1 MARYDC
7 VDSVI
12 SKVFYSYGKFVSRH
26 KLPFLLLP
34 ILVIF
39 VSMGG
44 LYRFDIDDDVE
55 YLFTPANSRSR
66 NDLAVLKEHFQTG
79 NEGTDFLPNRELDV
93 FIRRGRI
100 IVTAL
105 DGGNL
110 MRKEVLQE
118 ILDLDKHVRSF
129 ALKVGNKTENYSSL
143 CMKWRGNCIDNAWLS
158 YLRQIVESYDFVANL
173 TFPFTSVG
181 QQTFSLGPALAHV
194 MTYPE
199 SNVIKEV
206 KVIRLV
212 YSLST
217 GASDKEEVGAH
228 WEDIFEEQV
237 EEFQH
242 DCKHIR
248 ISRSTSRS
256 LSKEAAEASFHV
268 IPRFAATFCMMILFA
283 VFSCIM
289 RDWVLS
295 KPWLGFLGVLSASF
309 AIFTTVGIMSFA
321 MIKFNEIVAL
331 MPFLVLGVGVDNM
344 FIMISAW
351 RHLSLFLTVE
361 ERMGRTFSEAA
372 VSITITNLTDVLA
385 FVIGSTIKL
394 PGVRVFCAYAGVA
407 MIFVYIYQIT
417 FFAACMA
424 YVGEREASN
433 LHCYTCKKVLPREEA
448 PNKFYE
454 IFCAGGMSM
463 NTPKAIPLEHQ
474 ITKFFRLIYGP
485 FIIKP
490 AVKFIVI
497 IGYLIY
503 IGGAIY
509 GCTQIT
515 EGLELKS
522 VARDESPAWI
532 YYSEE
537 DQYFTE
543 FGPSV
548 SVVLKGPIN
557 YWEEDVRKK
566 LFDIQEAFESSDFI
580 FDNDNLTVSWFR
592 DFHKYL
598 SLTNGVVQNEE
609 QFHEQLGR
617 FIKDPRFSQYE
628 LDLDLE
634 EDENETIIA
643 VKASRFLVTSKD
655 MTNTTRESKMML
667 EMRELAEKSDFMTI
681 VFGPG
686 FVIYEQYIGVLP
698 NTLQTLGIAMACMFA
713 VAIIMIPHPIC
724 AVSVTLC
731 VISIDTAV
739 IGYMSLWHIPLDPI
753 SMLNII
759 LCIGFSVDFS
769 AHITY
774 AFVIA
779 KEEDPNLRSMSA
791 LHNLGMPILQ
801 GALSTVIAISVLST
815 APVYIFRIFFKTLF
829 LVMIFGAMH
838 GLIVLPVFLSYLGNW
853 MPHKTD
859 QRENRFP
866 THSRR
871 RAAAQDPSERGMLY
885 KGVPMCREEKVDEHF
900 VVECF
905 VSTV

>member
-7 VDSVI
+7 VDSII
-12 SKVFYSYGKFVSRH
+12 SKVFYTYGKFVSRH
-26 KLPFLLLP
+26 KLPFLLVPL
-34 ILVIF
+34 LVIF
-39 VSMGG
+39 LSMGG
-44 LYRFDIDDDVE
+44 LYRFTINDDVE
-55 YLFTPANSRSR
+55 YLFTPADSRSR
-66 NDLAVLKEHFQTG
+66 NDLKVMTDHYLSGKEG
-79 NEGTDFLPNRELDV
+79 EEFLPNRELDV
-93 FIRRGRI
+93 FIRRGRVI
-100 IVTAL
+100 ISAL
-105 DGGNL
+105 DEGNV
-110 MRKEVLQE
+110 MRKEIFKE
-118 ILDLDKHVRSF
+118 ILKLDEHLTNFGVD
-129 ALKVGNKTENYSSL
+129 GTTNKYSTL
-143 CMKWRGNCIDNAWLS
+143 CMKWGGQCVDNAWLNS
-158 YLRQIVESYDFVANL
+158 FRVSLENYDILINATYPFA
-173 TFPFTSVG
+173 TFG
-181 QQTFSLGPALAHV
+181 HHTFLIGPALAGV
-194 MTYPE
+194 VTDPE
-199 SNVIKEV
+199 TEIIKEASAV
-206 KVIRLV
+206 RLV
-212 YSLST
+212 YTLST
-217 GASDKEEVGAH
+217 GSPEREEIASN
-228 WEDIFEEQV
+228 WEDIFEEEV
-237 EEFQH
+237 EGYQKK
-242 DCKHIR
+242 CKHIR
-248 ISRSTSRS
+248 ISRSTSHS
-256 LSKEAAEASFHV
+256 LSREAAEASFHV

-321 MIKFNEIVAL
+321 QVEFNEIVAL

-394 PGVRVFCAYAGVA
+394 PGIRIFCAYAGVA

-424 YVGEREASN
+424 YMGDREANN
-433 LHCYTCKKVLPREEA
+433 LHCYTCKKVLPREES

-454 IFCAGGMSM
+454 IFCAGGMSK
-463 NTPKAIPLEHQ
+463 NTQKAVPLEHQ

-490 AVKFIVI
+490 AVKIIVI

-515 EGLELKS
+515 QGLELKS
-522 VARDESPAWI
+522 IARDESPAWI
-532 YYSEE
+532 YYSIE
-537 DQYFTE
+537 DEYFTKY
-543 FGPSV
+543 GPSV
-548 SVVLKGPIN
+548 SVVFRGPIM
-557 YWEEDVRKK
+557 YWEETT
-566 LFDIQEAFESSDFI
+566 QEELEKTLQAFERSDFI
-580 FDNDNLTVSWFR
+580 FSDKRLTVSWLR
-592 DFHKYL
+592 DFKHQNMGSSSQIEKEL
-598 SLTNGVVQNEE
+598 FLEKLTKFLENP
-609 QFHEQLGR
+609 QFA
-617 FIKDPRFSQYE
+617 QYT

-634 EDENETIIA
+634 RDENGTVVDI
-643 VKASRFLVTSKD
+643 VSSRFLVSTRDLS
-655 MTNTTRESKMML
+655 NTTRQGDMML
-667 EMRELAEKSDFMTI
+667 KMRELAEKSSFDVT
-681 VFGPG
+681 VYGPG
-686 FVIYEQYIGVLP
+686 FLIYDQYIGVLP

-713 VAIIMIPHPIC
+713 VAIVMIPHPIC
-724 AVSVTLC
+724 AVFVTLC

-779 KEEDPNLRSMSA
+779 PVEDPNLRSASA

-829 LVMIFGAMH
+829 LVMVFGAMH
-838 GLIVLPVFLSYLGNW
+838 GLVVLPVFLSYLGNW
-853 MPHKTD
+853 MPHKQD
-859 QRENRFP
+859 QRDKRFLS
-866 THSRR
+866 HSRR
-871 RAAAQDPSERGMLY
+871 VVRELSDRGTVY
-885 KGVPMCREEKVDEHF
+885 KGVPVCKDSTDAELY
-900 VVECF
+900 VVELF